1 MALLG
6 VDLGERRIGLAVAEG
21 EPPRAVP
28 LTTLPRRASVAADVA
43 DLARIVTER
52 GIVEL
57 VIGLPFEASGIE
69 GPQAR
74 STRAWADEVG
84 RLLAL
89 PLAYRDERL
98 TSHLAEGRGGAAKRG
113 RSGGPPT
120 PAQRRARRERV
131 DREAATIILQDEL
144 DARSRESASERDR
157 ENATESAAE
166 RDRETAH
173 ESAPERADVPERR
186 VDSAR

>member
-1 MALLG
+1 VTALLG

-21 EPPRAVP
+21 EPARAVP
-28 LTTLPRRASVAADVA
+28 LATLSRRASVAADA
-43 DLARIVTER
+43 TDLARIVTER

-57 VIGLPFEASGIE
+57 VVGLPIEASGIE

-89 PLAYRDERL
+89 PLTYRDERL
-98 TSHLAEGRGGAAKRG
+98 TSHLAEGRVGAAKRG

-144 DARSRESASERDR
+144 DARSRDR
-157 ENATESAAE
+157 QNATE

-173 ESAPERADVPERR
+173 ESAAERADVPERR
-186 VDSAR
+186 VDSAP

>member
-21 EPPRAVP
+21 EPARAVP
-28 LTTLPRRASVAADVA
+28 LATLPRRASVAADVA
-43 DLARIVTER
+43 DLTRIVTER

-57 VIGLPFEASGIE
+57 VVGLPIEASGIE

-98 TSHLAEGRGGAAKRG
+98 TSHLAEGRVGAAKRG

-120 PAQRRARRERV
+120 PAQRRERRERV

-144 DARSRESASERDR
+144 DARTLDR
-157 ENATESAAE
+157 ERARGSAHGS
-166 RDRETAH
+166 AH
-173 ESAPERADVPERR
+173 
-186 VDSAR
+186 DSARDGAALPQRHGDSGR